1 MVALLEPYRE
11 YGITILRV
19 MLGFTFLMHGYL
31 GAFILTPAGLT
42 AFNVSNGI
50 PVPVMTAWFVIFGH
64 FLGGAALLLGAYTRL
79 GALVNILIIGGAIW
93 FVHLKQGFFMKGITL
108 DSAKRSVVAGGYEYT
123 LVLLVASVSVLLLG
137 SGPLALNRGLK
148 RASLSR

>member
-1 MVALLEPYRE
+1 MMALLEPRRE

-19 MLGFTFLMHGYL
+19 MLGITFLMHGYL

-50 PVPVMTAWFVIFGH
+50 PFPVMTAWFVIFGH
-64 FLGGAALLLGAYTRL
+64 FLGGTALLLGAYTRL

-93 FVHLKQGFFMKGITL
+93 FIHLKQGFFMKGITL
-108 DSAKRSVVAGGYEYT
+108 DAAKGSAVAGGYEYA
-123 LVLLVASVSVLLLG
+123 LVLLVASVAVLLLG
-137 SGPLALNRGLK
+137 SGPLALDRGSK
-148 RASLSR
+148 RVSLSP